1 MDFLNYK
8 KGALFI
14 QSVFPKGGY
23 RGLFLT
29 YHDIIILQFYFKK
42 RVNSGLKAGEK
53 SVKTGHHFS
62 FPKNRLI

>member
-29 YHDIIILQFYFKK
+29 YHNIIIQQFY
-42 RVNSGLKAGEK
+42 
-53 SVKTGHHFS
+53 
-62 FPKNRLI
+62 